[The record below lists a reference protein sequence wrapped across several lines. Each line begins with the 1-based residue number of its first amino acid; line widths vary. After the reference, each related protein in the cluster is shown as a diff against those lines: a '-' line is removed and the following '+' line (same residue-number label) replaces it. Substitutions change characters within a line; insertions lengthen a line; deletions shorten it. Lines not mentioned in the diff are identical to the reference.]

1 MTNAIDGKTAGS
13 LDAAE
18 QTLFSKLA
26 QRHREA
32 KEKRVQMHMR
42 PDLQRRI
49 ALLAEKDGLS
59 FSDWCTRALEQAVRQ
74 AERDRAIDDALSGDL

>member
-13 LDAAE
+13 PDAAE

-26 QRHREA
+26 QRRREA
-32 KEKRVQMHMR
+32 RENRVQMHLP

-74 AERDRAIDDALSGDL
+74 AERDRAIDDALSGNL